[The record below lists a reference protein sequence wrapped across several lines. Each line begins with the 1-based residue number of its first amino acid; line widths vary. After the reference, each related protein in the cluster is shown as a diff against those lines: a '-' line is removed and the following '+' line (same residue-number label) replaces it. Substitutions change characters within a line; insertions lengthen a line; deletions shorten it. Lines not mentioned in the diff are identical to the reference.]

1 MLILSIFST
10 IADWYMSHLN
20 YWTIA
25 LLMTVESSFIPF
37 PSEIVMPPAA
47 YLASQGELNFF
58 LVILSAS
65 IGCLIGAL
73 FNYYLSLYLG
83 RALVYKFADSKY
95 ARLFLFNKDKVQKA
109 EDYFIKNGNTSTFIG
124 RLIPGIRQLISIPA
138 GLAKM
143 NLKHFILYTVLGS
156 TLWNLI
162 LALLGFFFGK
172 NQALF
177 EQHYHELS
185 YIAIGIGVLFVAYL
199 IFKRLH
205 KNSTN

>member
-95 ARLFLFNKDKVQKA
+95 ARLFLLNKDKVQKA

>member
-1 MLILSIFST
+1 MMLLSIFST
-10 IADWYMSHLN
+10 VADWYMSNLN

-47 YLASQGELNFF
+47 YLASQGELNLFF
-58 LVILSAS
+58 VILSAS
-65 IGCLIGAL
+65 VGCLIGAL

-83 RALVYKFADSKY
+83 RALVYKLADSKY
-95 ARLFLFNKDKVQKA
+95 GRLFLLNKDKIQKA

-143 NLKHFILYTVLGS
+143 NIKPFIIYTVLGS

-162 LALLGFFFGK
+162 LALLGYYFGK

-177 EQHYHELS
+177 ELYYKELS
-185 YIAIGIGVLFVAYL
+185 WGAIGVGVLFVGYL
-199 IFKRLH
+199 IIKRLH
-205 KNSTN
+205 KNSKN